1 MYAADLVIEALDVAR
16 QTNRLLGQSGQ
27 MITTQQALRASFW
40 KDHPELTLQTNKEQ
54 NKHPANTHA
63 AWCGYVKI
71 NRRPPRIGR
80 NPRSGESV
88 SVPPRRVPHFKVGKS
103 LRERIDQAAPK

>member
-1 MYAADLVIEALDVAR
+1 MTRSDLVAELAAR
-16 QTNRLLGQSGQ
+16 FDQ
-27 MITTQQALRASFW
+27 
-40 KDHPELTLQTNKEQ
+40 LTLRDVE
-54 NKHPANTHA
+54 A
-63 AWCGYVKI
+63 AVNVILGALSDSLERGQRIEVRGFGSFTVKQ
-71 NRRPPRIGR
+71 RLARIGR